1 MTAHALRRS
10 WRRIVQETPMLN
22 RVLMMLLIVCGLAAV
37 PTSQIGGEATP
48 VPLDLA
54 WVTLRPTDFP
64 EPGYVS
70 TTRSM

>member
-1 MTAHALRRS
+1 
-10 WRRIVQETPMLN
+10 MLN